1 MAFKARTPTTF
12 VPTLSNYNDFTDW
25 RADFDNYTAVTDY
38 FNDTVALEVRRAR
51 LFNIAGP
58 EFAKFVR
65 ESTTVTDESSV
76 TQILDK
82 VAEALKPKRLDLQ
95 NREKLFSHTQ
105 SSTSTAAKY
114 LEELRSLYHQANYA
128 ETIQK
133 NILLRDL
140 FISGIASREAKCLLY
155 QQDSDSLTL
164 DQCVHLVSSYET
176 SYSGKRSSSPAQI
189 DINTMEQNDKPWSC
203 HSCETSSNPK
213 ETSVLDVN
221 SVDHKEN
228 P

>member
-65 ESTTVTDESSV
+65 ESTTVTNESSV

-95 NREKLFSHTQ
+95 NRE
-105 SSTSTAAKY
+105 
-114 LEELRSLYHQANYA
+114 N
-128 ETIQK
+128 
-133 NILLRDL
+133 
-140 FISGIASREAKCLLY
+140 
-155 QQDSDSLTL
+155 
-164 DQCVHLVSSYET
+164 
-176 SYSGKRSSSPAQI
+176 SSPILNHQPVRLPNI
-189 DINTMEQNDKPWSC
+189 SKS
-203 HSCETSSNPK
+203 
-213 ETSVLDVN
+213 
-221 SVDHKEN
+221 
-228 P
+228 